1 MGNTLCDW
9 TKLLA
14 FMTLVKLFNF
24 ILFLTFFH
32 NTLNGQK
39 ELRVGYINMEYIL
52 SNIEDFEVA
61 NKEFEYKIDQW
72 KKEISKKETQIK
84 IKREELEF
92 EKDLI
97 PNQIYLKRSKELDYD
112 FKELESYRNK
122 RFGPEGDWLIQEKIL
137 IQPIQDEV
145 LAIVQQI
152 AEKNKFDFIFDKS
165 SAVIMLYSEKKYD
178 ISELVL
184 RSILRQEKI
193 ENLEIAFDDERKK
206 ELEEKRNLVIEKN
219 KKRRDSISR
228 LRELRK
234 IEIKRKRDSLLNIK
248 RKIKT

>member
-1 MGNTLCDW
+1 MIKIN
-9 TKLLA
+9 LLN
-14 FMTLVKLFNF
+14 FLLPF
-24 ILFLTFFH
+24 ILIFNL
-32 NTLNGQK
+32 LNAQK
-39 ELRVGYINMEYIL
+39 ELRVGYINMDYLL
-52 SNIEDFEVA
+52 SNIEDFEIA

-72 KKEISKKETQIK
+72 KNEILKKETEIK
-84 IKREELEF
+84 TKREELEF

-97 PNQIYLKRSKELDYD
+97 PNQIYLKRSKELEYD
-112 FKELESYRNK
+112 FKELDNYRNK

-145 LAIVQQI
+145 LAIVQKI
-152 AEKNKFDFIFDKS
+152 ADKNKFDFIFDKS

-193 ENLEIAFDDERKK
+193 ENLEIEFEDERKK
-206 ELEEKRNLVIEKN
+206 ELEENRKLAEQKN

-234 IEIKRKRDSLLNIK
+234 IEIKRKRDSLISVK

>member
-1 MGNTLCDW
+1 MIKIN
-9 TKLLA
+9 LLN
-14 FMTLVKLFNF
+14 FLLPLILIFN
-24 ILFLTFFH
+24 L
-32 NTLNGQK
+32 LNAQK
-39 ELRVGYINMEYIL
+39 ELRVGYINMDYIL
-52 SNIEDFEVA
+52 SNIQDFEVA

-72 KKEISKKETQIK
+72 KNEILKKETEIK
-84 IKREELEF
+84 TKREELEF

-97 PNQIYLKRSKELDYD
+97 PNQIYLKRSKELEYD
-112 FKELESYRNK
+112 FKELDNYRNK

-145 LAIVQQI
+145 LAIVQKI
-152 AEKNKFDFIFDKS
+152 ADKNKFDFIFDKS

-193 ENLEIAFDDERKK
+193 ENLEIEFEDERKK
-206 ELEEKRNLVIEKN
+206 ELEEKRKLAEQKN

-234 IEIKRKRDSLLNIK
+234 IEIKRKRDSLISVK

>member
-1 MGNTLCDW
+1 MIKIN
-9 TKLLA
+9 LLN
-14 FMTLVKLFNF
+14 FLLPF
-24 ILFLTFFH
+24 ILIFNL
-32 NTLNGQK
+32 LNAQK
-39 ELRVGYINMEYIL
+39 ELRVGYINMDYIL

-72 KKEISKKETQIK
+72 KNEILKKETEIK
-84 IKREELEF
+84 TKREELEF

-112 FKELESYRNK
+112 FKELDNYRNK

-145 LAIVQQI
+145 LAIVQKI
-152 AEKNKFDFIFDKS
+152 ADKNKFDFIFDKS

-193 ENLEIAFDDERKK
+193 ENLEIEFDDKRKK
-206 ELEEKRNLVIEKN
+206 ELEEKRKLAEQKN
-219 KKRRDSISR
+219 KTRRDSISR

-234 IEIKRKRDSLLNIK
+234 IEIKRKRDSLISVK

>member
-1 MGNTLCDW
+1 MIKIN
-9 TKLLA
+9 LLN
-14 FMTLVKLFNF
+14 FLLPF
-24 ILFLTFFH
+24 ILIFNL
-32 NTLNGQK
+32 LNAQK
-39 ELRVGYINMEYIL
+39 ELRVGYINMDYIL
-52 SNIEDFEVA
+52 SNIEDFEIA

-72 KKEISKKETQIK
+72 KNEILKKETEIK
-84 IKREELEF
+84 TKREELEF

-97 PNQIYLKRSKELDYD
+97 PNQIYLKRSKELEYD
-112 FKELESYRNK
+112 FKELDNYRNK

-145 LAIVQQI
+145 LAIVQKI
-152 AEKNKFDFIFDKS
+152 ADKNKFDFIFDKS

-193 ENLEIAFDDERKK
+193 ENLQIEFEDERKK
-206 ELEEKRNLVIEKN
+206 ELEEKRKLAEQKN

-234 IEIKRKRDSLLNIK
+234 IEIKRKRDSLISVK